1 MIDGLTVTFAGIL
14 QAGAGGIVALIALMA
29 LTGRLVSRKVHE
41 ERVQDAKDTA
51 ALWRAAHEAS
61 ETARRETESLVR
73 ENLETSRAV
82 LHLMHSLRS
91 VAFRE
96 DEANAA
102 HTPEA

>member
-1 MIDGLTVTFAGIL
+1 MIEGFTVTFAGIM
-14 QAGAGGIVALIALMA
+14 QAGAGGIVAIGVLMMF
-29 LTGRLVSRKVHE
+29 TGRIVSRKVHE

-51 ALWRAAHEAS
+51 TLWRAAHESS
-61 ETARRETESLVR
+61 ETARRENESLVR

-91 VAFRE
+91 AAFRE

-102 HTPEA
+102 TTQDT